1 MSHQTP
7 SNESWVVSGIETPV
21 RCYFMVAD
29 ILGFSRMIGNLS
41 GGQQAQR
48 IAEWVDLVRR
58 AGLEAGVEEHQLI
71 SDTLFAREE
80 HSPDGLARLLRFA
93 QLLLEK
99 GVGSSF
105 PIRGAI
111 VQGDAAWGELP
122 YGEAV
127 IEAHSME
134 ESLDWLGI
142 ACAPG
147 LLHLASLWNWD
158 LVIVYPIP
166 RKAAVTMLMPAV
178 SWRIPSTNDLVR
190 NVSDNGLMA
199 EGDVYNWD
207 VVSKL
212 ERTIQF
218 GMYLK
223 VGQANGLDPQRYNFL
238 FPMQMIEETLRR
250 LE

>member
-7 SNESWVVSGIETPV
+7 SDDPSIVSGIESPV

-48 IAEWVDLVRR
+48 IAEWVNLVQR
-58 AGLEAGVEEHQLI
+58 AGLQAGVEERQLI

-80 HSPDGLARLLRFA
+80 HSADGLARLLKFA
-93 QLLLEK
+93 QLLLES
-99 GVGSSF
+99 GADASF
-105 PIRGAI
+105 PLRGAI

-134 ESLDWLGI
+134 GSLDWLGI
-142 ACAPG
+142 ACGPG

-158 LVIVYPIP
+158 LVIVYPVP
-166 RKAAVTMLMPAV
+166 RKAAVAMLMPAV
-178 SWRIPSTNDLVR
+178 SWRVPSTDDLVR
-190 NVSDNGLMA
+190 DVSDNGLMA
-199 EGDVYNWD
+199 EGDLYNWD

-218 GMYLK
+218 GIYLK
-223 VGQANGLDPQRYNFL
+223 IGRANGLDPQHYNFL
-238 FPMQMIEETLRR
+238 FPMQMIEQTLGRS
-250 LE
+250 E